1 MTNASAP
8 ITLVLKVRVVGERGN
23 KWIVDYVFIDTTTK
37 EVLSGIRMETSEGVL
52 GSFTN
57 LMGDVWREAAE
68 DYGRKLN
75 DG

>member
-1 MTNASAP
+1 MC
-8 ITLVLKVRVVGERGN
+8 
-23 KWIVDYVFIDTTTK
+23 
-37 EVLSGIRMETSEGVL
+37 LSTQQQKKFFTGIRMETSEGVL

-75 DG
+75 DGLKKASKMR